1 MRTKNLQEMERHQ
14 KNVLQCRENLQT
26 SISIGVNMD
35 YERKISYLVERL
47 EKMGNKN
54 MKKS

>member
-1 MRTKNLQEMERHQ
+1 MRTKNLQEMEGHQ